1 VAAGFL
7 AEAFLLR
14 SSLDQEEVVG
24 EAGEVEPPMIDEDPH
39 TAAGI
44 RLSGS
49 RREGWLEVEARV
61 GWGDGLASSGQR
73 LRAGWEGEAIGGADV
88 EVERERWGGEALS
101 NVHGRAWTRPLWGA
115 SLFAEAESGRR
126 GVPASPFLP
135 RDDEIDGEPELPM
148 EDGAPDPSV
157 TDRSGYRAGIE
168 LRRGDLVLGAAW
180 LRVEADS
187 LHPTGLPFDRGAE
200 PVRGGERTGVEALVR
215 IPLTPLLPGLELAG
229 SVQRWDRTREWRYLP
244 RHRYQGGVHF
254 HDVFLESGNLEVWA
268 DVAVGGRDPMS
279 VPLRPEEGGATS
291 GSVPFQQSWSARIQI
306 RIVSARVFV
315 LWENFTLRE
324 NNQDVPGRLLPATR
338 ALYGVRWTLWN

>member
-1 VAAGFL
+1 
-7 AEAFLLR
+7 
-14 SSLDQEEVVG
+14 
-24 EAGEVEPPMIDEDPH
+24 
-39 TAAGI
+39 
-44 RLSGS
+44 
-49 RREGWLEVEARV
+49 
-61 GWGDGLASSGQR
+61 
-73 LRAGWEGEAIGGADV
+73 
-88 EVERERWGGEALS
+88 
-101 NVHGRAWTRPLWGA
+101 
-115 SLFAEAESGRR
+115 
-126 GVPASPFLP
+126 LP